1 MGHLIVLIVA
11 GNWKNNP
18 KKLYRVPQGVG
29 EPERK
34 KKREGEPMVMVAQS
48 MCLSVPILF
57 SNWTPAG
64 PDIGWVALNTAIS
77 SPGEGRKLS

>member
-29 EPERK
+29 EQERK
-34 KKREGEPMVMVAQS
+34 KKRE
-48 MCLSVPILF
+48 
-57 SNWTPAG
+57 
-64 PDIGWVALNTAIS
+64 
-77 SPGEGRKLS
+77 SPW